1 MKMKQRLLFTRWFK
15 SDTAWLQIGL
25 VSVMLA
31 APALT
36 AAQTPAAEPE
46 GVVVS
51 TGESTLLDN
60 QDVGQLQRIRQQ
72 ARPFGHTLFAGGF
85 GNSETYG
92 INPQYLVSPGDRVS
106 IRIWGATRFEDLQT
120 VDSQGNIFIPD
131 VGPVKLGG
139 VPNSQVNATVKQAI
153 SRVYTNDVEVYTN
166 LATAQTVSVYV
177 TGYVHRPGKYAG
189 VPSSSVLNFLDK
201 AGGIEVE
208 SGSFRT
214 IEIVRQSKVVARVD
228 LYEFI
233 QAGRISDITLKDGD
247 AIVVKPVMN
256 TFTVHGE
263 AARAFRFEFTGR
275 ALNGSDV
282 IALAAPRAGATHVAV
297 SRISAGENVFEYLPL
312 SAFDSLEIGNGDI
325 VSFRSDLH
333 DRNITV
339 NIEGSYVGASALTV
353 GRSTTLRQAL
363 DLIEVNPDLSAYEHI
378 HIKRRSIAKRQKQ
391 SIEDS
396 LKRLE
401 SEFLTASSSTD
412 EEARIR
418 SQEAKLITEFVESV
432 SRIEPQGTLVVST
445 TSGLADIVLENDDV
459 VYIPQRNP
467 SVLVSG
473 QVRLP
478 RAFLWQRGLDADDY
492 VSHAGG
498 LANNADPKS
507 ILVVKQDG
515 RVVSAESVAI
525 EPGDEL
531 LVLPVAPSKNLQLS
545 ATITDIV
552 YKIAVATRV
561 ALAL

>member
-492 VSHAGG
+492 VSRAGG